1 MFDLFGIKAKRQAKK
16 EEEKRKELERVA
28 EKKRIYQERKEK
40 IDSYLSKYDADFDA
54 KARAKYK
61 LELEEA
67 ERINSTCPKCGS
79 KNVVHKVVRGKGE
92 IHGSGTSSVSGS
104 FGGGLFGVGGSIYGG
119 GSSHIDGE
127 FDTYPVNRCK
137 DCENEWNVEEVDG
150 PSYYGHAFS
159 TYESFS
165 PTFLFRRVEEY
176 YDMKYD
182 PYDVKNKFNSLE
194 EMRQNFIDNYST
206 SYHFDEYKECPRYMI
221 DYALYKGISEHY
233 YNLDRIDKELY
244 NYQEDDDKY
253 SYTMSDEMWEVVK
266 KIIGWK
272 GTEE

>member
-54 KARAKYK
+54 KARAEYK
-61 LELEEA
+61 LELEAA

-92 IHGSGTSSVSGS
+92 IHGSGTSSISGS
-104 FGGGLFGVGGSIYGG
+104 FGGGLLGVGGHICGG

-150 PSYYGHAFS
+150 PSYYGNAFS

-182 PYDVKNKFNSLE
+182 PYDVKNKFSSLE

-206 SYHFDEYKECPRYMI
+206 SHHFDEYRECPRYMI
-221 DYALYKGISEHY
+221 DYALYKGISEYHY
-233 YNLDRIDKELY
+233 YLDRIDKELY